1 MSLAACPSL
10 IADRIYLVPVSPA
23 DAQDLFDLWTCS
35 EVQELG
41 GFNAPPDLE
50 SVIEALSYFKTLG
63 DSGFFLKWIIREKG
77 TNEFLGEC
85 ELYPLKPQVRPWLEW
100 GVGYSLKRDAW
111 GKGFM
116 IEAVQRMLELAFGE
130 LNAVRVKA
138 DVMLPNE
145 KSFRL
150 LERVGFEAEGI
161 QSCKSLISG
170 TFRDMA
176 LMATTKSRYL
186 RNKESWLTS

>member
-1 MSLAACPSL
+1 MMSLMTCSSL
-10 IADRIYLVPVSPA
+10 VADRIYLVPVSPA

-35 EVQELG
+35 EVQKLG
-41 GFNAPPDLE
+41 GFNPPSDLD
-50 SVIEALSYFKTLG
+50 SVIEVLAYFKKLG
-63 DSGFFLKWIIREKG
+63 DTGFFLKWIIREKR

-116 IEAVQRMLELAFGE
+116 NEAVQRMLELAFGE

-150 LERVGFEAEGI
+150 LERVGFEAEGV
-161 QSCKSLISG
+161 QSCKGLISG
-170 TFRDMA
+170 TFQDMA

-186 RNKESWLTS
+186 SKKKAI